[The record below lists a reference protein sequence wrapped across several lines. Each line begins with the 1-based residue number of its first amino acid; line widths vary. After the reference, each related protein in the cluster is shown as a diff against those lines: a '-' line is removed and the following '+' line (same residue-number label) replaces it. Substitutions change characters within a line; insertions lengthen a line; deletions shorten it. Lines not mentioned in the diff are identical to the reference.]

1 MARQRHGVRGKA
13 HRPSVLDID
22 TNSSRSTQILK
33 SNSIMSYM
41 NSNDLMSGVLA
52 PVVTPFASDLT
63 PDGERLLKHCRWLQ
77 DQNCGLA
84 VFGTNSEANS
94 LSVGERTQLLDML
107 IEHGVDPKRMMPGTG
122 CCSIV
127 DSVTLTKHAL
137 AYGVGGVLML
147 PPFYYKGV
155 SDEGIYRTFAE
166 IIERVGDDRLRIY
179 LYHFPQMSQVP
190 LGIELVGRLRES
202 FPRIVVGM
210 KDSSGDRDNLN
221 AVLSAFP
228 GFGYFAGNE
237 TLLLANMRAGGV
249 GCISATANVNPKAI
263 DHLFQNWQTDDADS
277 AQSSLN
283 DVRGAVQQ
291 FPLVPALKK
300 IISHYAGDPEWNR
313 LRPPLV
319 ELVEADGDKL
329 IADLQAVD
337 FDMPGL
343 GS

>member
-1 MARQRHGVRGKA
+1 
-13 HRPSVLDID
+13 
-22 TNSSRSTQILK
+22 
-33 SNSIMSYM
+33 M
-41 NSNDLMSGVLA
+41 NSNELMSGVLA

-63 PDGERLLKHCRWLQ
+63 PDEDRFLKHCRWLQ

-94 LSVGERTQLLDML
+94 LSVGERTRLLDML
-107 IEHGVDPKRMMPGTG
+107 IEKGVNPKRMMPGTG

-137 AYGVGGVLML
+137 AHGVGGVLML

-179 LYHFPQMSQVP
+179 LYHFPQMAQVP
-190 LGIELVGRLRES
+190 LGIELIGRLREA
-202 FPRIVVGM
+202 FPETIVGM
-210 KDSSGDRDNLN
+210 KDSSGDVDNLN

-237 TLLLANMRAGGV
+237 TLLLTNMRAGGV

-263 DHLFQNWQTDDADS
+263 DGLFQNWQNEDADS
-277 AQSSLN
+277 RQSSLN
-283 DVRGAVQQ
+283 QVREAVQQ
-291 FPLVPALKK
+291 YPLVPALKK
-300 IISHYAGDPEWNR
+300 IISHYASDPEWNR

-319 ELVEADGDKL
+319 ELAGADGDTL
-329 IADLQAVD
+329 VAALNALGFEMQ
-337 FDMPGL
+337 GL
-343 GS
+343 RG

>member
-1 MARQRHGVRGKA
+1 MK
-13 HRPSVLDID
+13 
-22 TNSSRSTQILK
+22 
-33 SNSIMSYM
+33 
-41 NSNDLMSGVLA
+41 SNDLMSGVLA
-52 PVVTPFASDLT
+52 PDDTPFTTELA
-63 PDGERLLKHCRWLQ
+63 PDEERFLKHCRWLQ

-94 LSVGERTQLLDML
+94 LSVGERTRLLDML
-107 IEHGVDPKRMMPGTG
+107 IEHHVDPKRMMPGTG

-137 AYGVGGVLML
+137 AHGVGGVLML

-155 SDEGIYRTFAE
+155 SDEGLYRTFAE

-190 LGIELVGRLRES
+190 LGIELVARMRES
-202 FPRIVVGM
+202 FPGIVVGM
-210 KDSSGDRDNLN
+210 KDSSGDRDNLD

-277 AQSSLN
+277 VQSSLN
-283 DVRGAVQQ
+283 DVRRAVQQ

-319 ELVEADGDKL
+319 ELAEADGDKL
-329 IADLQAVD
+329 MADLDAVG
-337 FDMPGL
+337 FEMQGL
-343 GS
+343 RG